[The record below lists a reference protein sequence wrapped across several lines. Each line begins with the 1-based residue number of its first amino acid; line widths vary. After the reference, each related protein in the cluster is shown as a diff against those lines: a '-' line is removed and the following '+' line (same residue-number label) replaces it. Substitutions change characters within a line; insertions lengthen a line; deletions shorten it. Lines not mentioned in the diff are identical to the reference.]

1 MKNTMITERKDGCRV
16 GLIRLKLYRTRAYL
30 LAIDFDVGNIV
41 LEDSRHI
48 DLWELVF
55 AKDDQKASF
64 TAGTI
69 ADNYQFLAN
78 RRHWR
83 FWNWQRE
90 REQRCNDND
99 DGGVDDDGRCVVF
112 NLFAKTARAG

>member
-1 MKNTMITERKDGCRV
+1 MITEGKDGGRV

-30 LAIDFDVGNIV
+30 LAIDFDVGDIV

-90 REQRCNDND
+90 RAEMQRQRRRRRRRRWTM
-99 DGGVDDDGRCVVF
+99 RCV
-112 NLFAKTARAG
+112 

>member
-1 MKNTMITERKDGCRV
+1 MSYG
-16 GLIRLKLYRTRAYL
+16 TRAYL
-30 LAIDFDVGNIV
+30 LAIDFDVGDIV
-41 LEDSRHI
+41 LEDGRHI

-83 FWNWQRE
+83 FWNWQRDRE
-90 REQRCNDND
+90 R
-99 DGGVDDDGRCVVF
+99 
-112 NLFAKTARAG
+112 A

>member
-1 MKNTMITERKDGCRV
+1 MITEGIGGGRV
-16 GLIRLKLYRTRAYL
+16 GLDRLGLKLIVLYGTRAYL
-30 LAIDFDVGNIV
+30 LAIDFDVGDIV
-41 LEDSRHI
+41 LEDGRHI

-83 FWNWQRE
+83 FWNWQRDRE
-90 REQRCNDND
+90 R
-99 DGGVDDDGRCVVF
+99 V
-112 NLFAKTARAG
+112 

>member
-1 MKNTMITERKDGCRV
+1 M
-16 GLIRLKLYRTRAYL
+16 LYRTRAYL
-30 LAIDFDVGNIV
+30 LAIDFDVGDIV
-41 LEDSRHI
+41 LEDGRHI

-83 FWNWQRE
+83 FWNWQRDRE
-90 REQRCNDND
+90 REFEQRCNDND
-99 DGGVDDDGRCVVF
+99 DGGGVDDDGRCVVF